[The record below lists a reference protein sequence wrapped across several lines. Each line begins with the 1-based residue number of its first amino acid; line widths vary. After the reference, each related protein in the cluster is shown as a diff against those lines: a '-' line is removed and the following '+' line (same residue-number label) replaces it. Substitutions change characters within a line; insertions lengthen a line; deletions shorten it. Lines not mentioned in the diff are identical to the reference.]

1 MDHERFALNPDSG
14 LPLYLQIAH
23 EFIYRIETGM
33 LQPGN
38 KLPGIR
44 KLAKELK
51 VSFLTVDKSY
61 RWLRARG
68 VVSTR
73 RGVGVKVALS
83 LDPSGDQTRLRMQI
97 NKFVDK
103 MMAQAISQHFDPMTV
118 AQTVLHRATAM
129 QRRMTQRRV
138 IFVECLPE
146 YVDDYIAEL
155 QRGLSDTKV
164 HIDGLLTTD
173 LAKMMK
179 ARNSQAQ
186 TLLDSDYVMTTLY
199 HYDFVHRAV
208 APLKL
213 RVIALSHTLDAAAIR
228 KIVGLPPK
236 CRLAA
241 LLGPSDP
248 AAAIIQ
254 TLEYY
259 RDLPSG
265 SVPFAIVSDVNAV
278 RKLIVKADVILYTGG
293 CRPYINAL
301 KKNNKLKMI
310 LMRFVPDQEAVNKVE
325 MLLGSQDKNNRLL
338 LDPALRH
345 VLNNWNLDK

>member
-1 MDHERFALNPDSG
+1 MDHERFTLNPDSG

-23 EFIYRIETGM
+23 EFVYRIETGL
-33 LQPGN
+33 LQPGD

-61 RWLRARG
+61 RWLRTRG
-68 VVSTR
+68 VVTTR

-83 LDPSGDQTRLRMQI
+83 LDPSGDQARLRMQI

-103 MMAQAISQHFDPMTV
+103 MIAQAINQHFDLMTV
-118 AQTVLHRATAM
+118 AQTALHRATAM
-129 QRRMTQRRV
+129 QRRMSHRKV

-173 LAKMMK
+173 LAKMVK
-179 ARNSQAQ
+179 SG
-186 TLLDSDYVMTTLY
+186 TVHSDGLLDSDYVMTTLY

-208 APLKL
+208 APSKL
-213 RVIALSHTLDAAAIR
+213 RVVALSHTLDGEAIR
-228 KIVGLPPK
+228 KIISLPAK

-241 LLGPSDP
+241 LLGPTDP

-265 SVPFAIVSDVNAV
+265 SIPFAIVSDANAV
-278 RKLIVKADVILYTGG
+278 RKLMAKADVLLYTGG
-293 CRPYINAL
+293 CRPHINNL
-301 KKNNKLKMI
+301 KKKNSQLEMI
-310 LMRFVPDQEAVNKVE
+310 LMRFVPDQEAVNKVK
-325 MLLGSQDKNNRLL
+325 MLLGSQDSNRSS
-338 LDPALRH
+338 ART
-345 VLNNWNLDK
+345 

>member
-1 MDHERFALNPDSG
+1 MEHERFALNPDSG

-23 EFIYRIETGM
+23 EFIFRIETGL
-33 LQPGN
+33 LQAGS

-73 RGVGVKVALS
+73 RGVGVRVALS
-83 LDPSGDQTRLRMQI
+83 LDPSGDQARVRMQI

-103 MMAQAISQHFDPMTV
+103 MMAQAVNQHFDPMTV
-118 AQTVLHRATAM
+118 AQTMLHRATTM
-129 QRRMTQRRV
+129 QRRMTQRKV

-164 HIDGLLTTD
+164 QIDGLLTTD
-173 LAKMMK
+173 LAVMMK
-179 ARNSQAQ
+179 SAKTRAQ

-213 RVIALSHTLDAAAIR
+213 RVVALSHTLDAEAIR
-228 KIVGLPPK
+228 KIVSLPPK
-236 CRLAA
+236 CRLGV

-248 AAAIIQ
+248 TAAIIQ

-265 SVPFAIVSDVNAV
+265 SIPFAIATEANAV
-278 RKLIVKADVILYTGG
+278 RRLVAKSDVLLYTGG
-293 CRPYINAL
+293 CRPHINML
-301 KKNNKLKMI
+301 KKNSKLKMI

-325 MLLGSQDKNNRLL
+325 MLLGSPDRTARSLQ
-338 LDPALRH
+338 A
-345 VLNNWNLDK
+345 